1 MKKDITKLSL
11 KVAIIILV
19 KKSKSSL
26 PCLFSAVFIA
36 FKNFLEAI
44 SAAEKKQDKEDIDFI
59 TNVIIASLT
68 EEEVAKHIPE
78 EGQRL
83 LRKKLV
89 SLMDKKLGL

>member
-1 MKKDITKLSL
+1 MNNYKNKYHEDYKKRKDEAYL
-11 KVAIIILV
+11 K
-19 KKSKSSL
+19 K
-26 PCLFSAVFIA
+26 
-36 FKNFLEAI
+36 FLNAI
-44 SAAEKKQDKEDIDFI
+44 SIADKRQDKEDLDFLTSI
-59 TNVIIASLT
+59 IIASLT

>member
-1 MKKDITKLSL
+1 MTKQI
-11 KVAIIILV
+11 KNIDEQI
-19 KKSKSSL
+19 
-26 PCLFSAVFIA
+26 
-36 FKNFLEAI
+36 KNFLEAI
-44 SAAEKKQDKEDIDFI
+44 SVAEKKQDKEDIDFI

>member
-1 MKKDITKLSL
+1 MNQKIKNKHEDIKAMINLL
-11 KVAIIILV
+11 KEADERQSEDDIE
-19 KKSKSSL
+19 
-26 PCLFSAVFIA
+26 
-36 FKNFLEAI
+36 FLE
-44 SAAEKKQDKEDIDFI
+44 
-59 TNVIIASLT
+59 NVILSALL

>member
-1 MKKDITKLSL
+1 MTRQIKNKDEDIKAMINLL
-11 KVAIIILV
+11 KEADERQSEDDIE
-19 KKSKSSL
+19 
-26 PCLFSAVFIA
+26 
-36 FKNFLEAI
+36 FLE
-44 SAAEKKQDKEDIDFI
+44 
-59 TNVIIASLT
+59 NVILSALL

>member
-1 MKKDITKLSL
+1 MNQKIKNKDEDIKAMINLL
-11 KVAIIILV
+11 KEADERQSEDDIEFLENVIL
-19 KKSKSSL
+19 
-26 PCLFSAVFIA
+26 SAV
-36 FKNFLEAI
+36 L
-44 SAAEKKQDKEDIDFI
+44 
-59 TNVIIASLT
+59 

>member
-1 MKKDITKLSL
+1 MNQKNKNIDEQI
-11 KVAIIILV
+11 
-19 KKSKSSL
+19 
-26 PCLFSAVFIA
+26 
-36 FKNFLEAI
+36 KNFLEQV

-78 EGQRL
+78 EGQKL

-89 SLMDKKLGL
+89 SLMDRKLGL

>member
-1 MKKDITKLSL
+1 MNQKIKNKDEDIK
-11 KVAIIILV
+11 AMIILL
-19 KKSKSSL
+19 KEADERQSEDD
-26 PCLFSAVFIA
+26 IE
-36 FKNFLEAI
+36 FLE
-44 SAAEKKQDKEDIDFI
+44 
-59 TNVIIASLT
+59 NVILSALL

>member
-1 MKKDITKLSL
+1 MNQKIKNKDEDIKAMINLL
-11 KVAIIILV
+11 K
-19 KKSKSSL
+19 
-26 PCLFSAVFIA
+26 
-36 FKNFLEAI
+36 EADERQ
-44 SAAEKKQDKEDIDFI
+44 SEDDIDFI
-59 TNVIIASLT
+59 TNIIIASLT

>member
-1 MKKDITKLSL
+1 MNQKNKNIDEQI
-11 KVAIIILV
+11 
-19 KKSKSSL
+19 
-26 PCLFSAVFIA
+26 
-36 FKNFLEAI
+36 KNFLEQL
-44 SAAEKKQDKEDIDFI
+44 SAAEKKQGKDDIDFLD
-59 TNVIIASLT
+59 NVILFAILT